1 MDLPIFDVLA
11 IAAVAFFAAIINGLG
26 GVGGGFILG
35 AALTPV
41 VGAKAV
47 IPLISVFSMFGNL
60 SRLYVYRNSI
70 RWDIA
75 AQFIFASIPGV
86 MIGANILFRLSE
98 DWVLLLLGCV
108 LIIGLPIKRYLKKS
122 QFSPGIKTFLVI
134 GFVFGVVSGTAL
146 GSGMLIVSA
155 LNNIGLHGAVLLGTD
170 AAIGTVNA
178 LSRLTTFVSLG
189 MLPKELIALG
199 VLMGVVT
206 LPGTWV
212 ASRLVLRLNTAIHG
226 YLIELILVSAG
237 TFFVVQ
243 ALLNLM
249 EMEIF

>member
-1 MDLPIFDVLA
+1 MDLPILDILT
-11 IAAVAFFAAIINGLG
+11 IAAVAFVAAVINGLG

-41 VGAKAV
+41 VGAKVV
-47 IPLISVFSMFGNL
+47 IPLISVFSIFGNL

-86 MIGANILFRLSE
+86 MIGANILFRLPE
-98 DWVLLLLGCV
+98 HVVLLLLGCV
-108 LIIGLPIKRYLKKS
+108 LILGFPIKRHLKKS

-178 LSRLTTFVSLG
+178 LSRLTTFISLG
-189 MLPKELIALG
+189 MLPADLIALG
-199 VLMGVVT
+199 VVMGLAT

-212 ASRLVLRLNTAIHG
+212 ASRLVLRLNVAIHG
-226 YLIELILVSAG
+226 YLIEFMLAGAG
-237 TFFVVQ
+237 TFFIIE

-249 EMEIF
+249 ITDTF